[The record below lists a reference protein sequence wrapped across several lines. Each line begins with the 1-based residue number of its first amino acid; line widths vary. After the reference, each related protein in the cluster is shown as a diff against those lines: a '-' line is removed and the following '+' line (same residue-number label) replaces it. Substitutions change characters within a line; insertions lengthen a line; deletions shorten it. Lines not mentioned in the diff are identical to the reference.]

1 MLNKV
6 LTDKLNS
13 LFRQSTDFI
22 DYEALQVTFEKN
34 SSATLQDI
42 ASMSADTK
50 IKLPK
55 YYLDFLQ
62 LFDGCVLFKY
72 QDLGG
77 FEFLGTKD
85 ISKETELQRQ
95 TYEEDWDDSLTVFC
109 RLICDG
115 DFISFRNKS
124 DGSYDILDCYHD
136 DIPANWTTITNSF
149 ENFLERLVDE
159 KGKRYWL

>member
-1 MLNKV
+1 MLNNV
-6 LTDKLNS
+6 LTDKLSS
-13 LFRQSTDFI
+13 LFRQSIDFI
-22 DYEALQVTFEKN
+22 DYEGLKVTFEKN
-34 SSATLQDI
+34 SSATSQDI

-55 YYLDFLQ
+55 DYLDFLQ
-62 LFDGCVLFKY
+62 LFDGCVLFKF

-136 DIPANWTTITNSF
+136 DIPANWATITNSF
-149 ENFLERLVDE
+149 DTFLERLIDE

>member
-1 MLNKV
+1 MINKV

-13 LFRQSTDFI
+13 LFRHSINFI
-22 DYEALQVTFEKN
+22 DREGLEVTFEKN
-34 SSATLQDI
+34 SPATFQEISSLSKDPEI
-42 ASMSADTK
+42 K
-50 IKLPK
+50 IPK
-55 YYLDFLQ
+55 DYLDFLQ
-62 LFDGCVLFKY
+62 LFDGCRLFKY

-77 FEFLGTKD
+77 FEFFGTKD
-85 ISKETELQRQ
+85 IRKETELQRQ
-95 TYEEDWDDSLTVFC
+95 TYEEDWDENLTVFC

-136 DIPANWTTITNSF
+136 DIPANWTTITNSLD
-149 ENFLERLVDE
+149 NFLESLIDE

>member
-62 LFDGCVLFKY
+62 LLDGCLVFKY

-77 FEFLGTKD
+77 FKFLGTKD

-95 TYEEDWDDSLTVFC
+95 TSEEDCDNSLTVSC

-115 DFISFRNKS
+115 
-124 DGSYDILDCYHD
+124 
-136 DIPANWTTITNSF
+136 
-149 ENFLERLVDE
+149 
-159 KGKRYWL
+159 